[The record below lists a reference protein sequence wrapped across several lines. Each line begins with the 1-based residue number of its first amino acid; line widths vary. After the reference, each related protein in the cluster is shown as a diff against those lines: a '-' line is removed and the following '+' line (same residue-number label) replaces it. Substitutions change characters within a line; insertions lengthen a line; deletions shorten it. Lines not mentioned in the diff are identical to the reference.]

1 MKKQIA
7 TAGFVL
13 LSFLLPIKTLA
24 ASFTQMYVF
33 GDSISDSG
41 NFFNASLQAIGV
53 GYPPPP
59 YFNGRFSNGLNWID
73 YLAQDLNLDPTL
85 YTELSPGITPTQGIN
100 FAFGGSTTGQANTI
114 NPLLPGLQQQIG
126 LFANLFA
133 SNQSADPNAL
143 FILWAGANNYLPTQ
157 STTFTPFT
165 TPETTIGN
173 LSFALS
179 TLAGKGAKNF
189 LVVNLPDLGKLPVTR
204 TTQDSSRL
212 NTLTSQHNNSLST
225 TLNTLS
231 STLGSDLNIKLLDV
245 NSLITDGISNPARYG
260 FTNVTDACINNPSCV
275 GGGQTVQNQYL
286 FWDSI
291 HPTTASHKRIAELAF
306 SELQAKSVPEPIS
319 VVGTVVFGALVT
331 GWRLKHK
338 SKQLSTVK
346 GNKTVD

>member
-1 MKKQIA
+1 MRKQMA
-7 TAGFVL
+7 MTGFVL
-13 LSFLLPIKTLA
+13 FSFLLPLKTLA

-33 GDSISDSG
+33 GDSLSDSG
-41 NFFNASLQAIGV
+41 NLFNASVQATGV

-59 YFNGRFSNGLNWID
+59 YFNGRFSNGFNWVD
-73 YLAQDLNLDPTL
+73 YLAQDLNLNPTL
-85 YTELSPGITPTQGIN
+85 YTELSLGITPTQGIN

-114 NPLLPGLQQQIG
+114 NPLLPGLRQQVG
-126 LFANLFA
+126 LFASLFPA
-133 SNQSADPNAL
+133 NQLADPNAL
-143 FILWAGANNYLPTQ
+143 FILWAGANDYLPTQ
-157 STTFTPFT
+157 SPTFTPFT

-189 LVVNLPDLGKLPVTR
+189 LVVNLPDLGKLPSTR
-204 TTQDSSRL
+204 STQDSSRL
-212 NTLTSQHNNSLST
+212 NTLTSQHNNSLTT

-231 STLGSDLNIKLLDV
+231 PTLGSELNIKLIDV
-245 NSLITDGISNPARYG
+245 NFLVNDGISNPAKYG

-275 GGGQTVQNQYL
+275 GGGQAVQNEYL
-286 FWDSI
+286 FWDFI
-291 HPTTASHKRIAELAF
+291 HPTTASHKKIAELAF